1 MKTIQKLA
9 KEYLNY
15 FDQKEG
21 KNGLSTYTWKDEA
34 PQELRELIQKAHG
47 NMLPNDYRYNFVV
60 ESLEAIAEDREDSIE
75 ADIYNRDLLN
85 WLSSHLDRS
94 AYCDQYVEE
103 YGGIDTKNFNII
115 NVISGGQYLEKLE
128 VYHSVLHSLEEII
141 EELEDEELDD
151 EEDSDE
157 EE

>member
-1 MKTIQKLA
+1 MKTIQELA

-21 KNGLSTYTWKDEA
+21 ENGLSTYTWKDEA
-34 PQELRELIQKAHG
+34 PQELRGLIQEAHG
-47 NMLPNDYRYNFVV
+47 DMMPNDYKYNFVV

-85 WLSSHLDRS
+85 WLSSHLDRP

-103 YGGIDTKNFNII
+103 YGGIDTKNFSII
-115 NVISGGQYLEKLE
+115 NLISSGQHLEKLE
-128 VYHSVLHSLEEII
+128 VYHSVLRSLEEIV
-141 EELEDEELDD
+141 EELEQELDD
-151 EEDSDE
+151 EENSDE